1 MSRKSNTHQIYR
13 LTDTP
18 NYEALL
24 PRVDS
29 SQQLD
34 IIAGDDVLLDILY
47 TDKVLS
53 FLFKIHLALGGER
66 SIDVVEG

>member
-1 MSRKSNTHQIYR
+1 MIANSA
-13 LTDTP
+13 D
-18 NYEALL
+18 YEALL

-47 TDKVLS
+47 TDKVS
-53 FLFKIHLALGGER
+53 TFLFEIHLALGGER